1 MTEKRLSELF
11 VRSKQLAACSADN
24 VLSCVPLIGRCTL
37 MLASSPRAEHHAVVS
52 IVCYYRLPFVYIA
65 RSVIVFDKS
74 LLWIYLSTFTL
85 SNIDVMS
92 NNRLGESDA
101 DPMAVESSGSSRAL
115 PDPRV
120 RG

>member
-1 MTEKRLSELF
+1 
-11 VRSKQLAACSADN
+11 
-24 VLSCVPLIGRCTL
+24 
-37 MLASSPRAEHHAVVS
+37 
-52 IVCYYRLPFVYIA
+52 
-65 RSVIVFDKS
+65 VFDKS